1 MKKITYSLFLFAFIF
16 FSSCSEEYDDTE
28 LRNDIT
34 DLENRVQALE
44 ELCKNMNTNISS
56 LQTLVDALQSN
67 DYITNITP
75 IISEGKEIGYN
86 IEFLHHEPIAIYH
99 GKDGQDG
106 KDGINGITPQLKIE
120 NNYWYI
126 SYDNGNSWQQL
137 HQATMPMPQMKIEN
151 DYWYISYDNGVSWQ
165 QLGKATGEN
174 GIIPQLK
181 IVDGYWY
188 VSYDNGKN
196 WQQLDKATGEDGK
209 DGQTPQF
216 KIQDN
221 YWYVSYD
228 GGTSW
233 VLLQDSNNNSVSM
246 PIFKIEDGYWLV
258 SYDAGSSWNRLGKA
272 QGDTGEA
279 GNTPQFK
286 IENDYWYV
294 SYDNGS
300 SWQQLGRATGN
311 DGSDG
316 LTPKIGVK
324 KDTDG
329 IYYWTLDGDWLLDD
343 DGQKIKA
350 QGIDGQDGQPGNPGE
365 PGNDGQDGKDGITP
379 QLKIEDGYWYVSYDN
394 RLSWTKLGKA
404 TGEDG
409 ANGDSMF
416 ESIDTTNKGYVI
428 FRLSNGE
435 ELKIQRS
442 LPYDIY
448 FDKTFDII
456 LAPNSTIEIPF
467 EISYSLYYEPIST
480 KVEAIGSDGIKVEVI
495 KDPFVTK
502 GKLKITSSD
511 VVDETSKVVVF
522 LMLSMSNQT
531 TQTITK
537 VLTFEEGVLNVIKDV
552 YDVDSKG
559 GQVIIPL
566 ETNMTYSYTIEESA
580 KKWITPIETRSTHT
594 DKLTFKIAENRDS
607 MRIGT
612 ITFVAS
618 DKTTSKKVA
627 IKQTSGSINGFM
639 TIQGRE
645 AIIDLDAA
653 DNSSLVGDAIAQA
666 DKEGVVHYRLK
677 GKFKNLGIFSS
688 KYYESDKYYIP
699 KVNNPFMDIS
709 NVISIDLSE
718 VTECDSIP
726 SFAFSA
732 YSYAYY
738 EKPPFYENDCGIRNN
753 DTIPTYYKSLRQI
766 TLPQTIKKI
775 GIGAF
780 AGCTNLKYLNIP
792 SVEHIPDYAF
802 YMCKASDFLS
812 VDFSKVQDVGARAFY
827 ACSSLS
833 TINISECKKI
843 DMFAFANCTSLKS
856 INMLKAE
863 TIGDFAFKN
872 CISLLS
878 ADLFRAVNIGGGVF
892 YNCESLKSAQLP
904 IVSEAS
910 PTPIIE
916 GERMGLFANCKALS
930 DLCLDELKEL
940 DEGIFENCISL
951 KKLKLPKTRNIKKN
965 VFKNLPSLEE
975 VDLLILESIE
985 ENLFY
990 KCGKLSS
997 VKAPKVTTINV
1008 NAFRECISLKSTYF
1022 PIVVN
1027 IGDNAFMD
1035 CTSLN
1040 MIKFPEVTTIG
1051 NETFN
1056 NCTSLRTIELSN
1068 VTNIGK
1074 SAFGNCES
1082 LISLNLP
1089 KAITIEDYTFNNC
1102 ISLESLEL
1110 STATMIGEY
1119 AFSNCKSLT
1128 SIKLPISTEIKN
1140 FAFNLCSSLTSIDLP
1155 KVIKIG
1161 NNTFN
1166 NCSSLTSINLPMVT
1180 TIGNES
1186 FNNCSSLTSINLGIF
1201 S

>member
-350 QGIDGQDGQPGNPGE
+350 QGIDGQDGEDGQDGQPGNPGE

-709 NVISIDLSE
+709 NV
-718 VTECDSIP
+718 
-726 SFAFSA
+726 
-732 YSYAYY
+732 
-738 EKPPFYENDCGIRNN
+738 
-753 DTIPTYYKSLRQI
+753 
-766 TLPQTIKKI
+766 
-775 GIGAF
+775 
-780 AGCTNLKYLNIP
+780 
-792 SVEHIPDYAF
+792 
-802 YMCKASDFLS
+802 
-812 VDFSKVQDVGARAFY
+812 
-827 ACSSLS
+827 
-833 TINISECKKI
+833 
-843 DMFAFANCTSLKS
+843 
-856 INMLKAE
+856 
-863 TIGDFAFKN
+863 
-872 CISLLS
+872 
-878 ADLFRAVNIGGGVF
+878 
-892 YNCESLKSAQLP
+892 
-904 IVSEAS
+904 
-910 PTPIIE
+910 
-916 GERMGLFANCKALS
+916 
-930 DLCLDELKEL
+930 
-940 DEGIFENCISL
+940 
-951 KKLKLPKTRNIKKN
+951 
-965 VFKNLPSLEE
+965 
-975 VDLLILESIE
+975 LI
-985 ENLFY
+985 
-990 KCGKLSS
+990 
-997 VKAPKVTTINV
+997 
-1008 NAFRECISLKSTYF
+1008 
-1022 PIVVN
+1022 
-1027 IGDNAFMD
+1027 
-1035 CTSLN
+1035 
-1040 MIKFPEVTTIG
+1040 
-1051 NETFN
+1051 
-1056 NCTSLRTIELSN
+1056 
-1068 VTNIGK
+1068 
-1074 SAFGNCES
+1074 
-1082 LISLNLP
+1082 
-1089 KAITIEDYTFNNC
+1089 
-1102 ISLESLEL
+1102 
-1110 STATMIGEY
+1110 
-1119 AFSNCKSLT
+1119 
-1128 SIKLPISTEIKN
+1128 
-1140 FAFNLCSSLTSIDLP
+1140 
-1155 KVIKIG
+1155 
-1161 NNTFN
+1161 
-1166 NCSSLTSINLPMVT
+1166 
-1180 TIGNES
+1180 
-1186 FNNCSSLTSINLGIF
+1186 
-1201 S
+1201 